1 VNGLNALF
9 SRKISLIA
17 AFISVTG
24 SAAYLCMVT
33 GPLSSYSFCRQ
44 IALIGEPGILLA
56 AVVLIVV
63 HGAHGGGPS
72 GELLLVA
79 TPINFFMYLV
89 ICWAVT
95 KIARVFTSRQNP

>member
-1 VNGLNALF
+1 MNSLKVLF
-9 SRKISLIA
+9 SGRISLIA

-72 GELLLVA
+72 GELLLGA
-79 TPINFFMYLV
+79 EAINFLMYLG
-89 ICWAVT
+89 IGLAVT
-95 KIARVFTSRQNP
+95 RLAWV